1 MTIQSNPLKK
11 VPALLL
17 PLVAVAMLAVGC
29 GEQPA
34 AAQPADEHG
43 HAHSAEAGPG
53 DTGHA
58 EDAHDGH
65 DHAAEPSAEAG
76 DEARDHEGHQHDEH
90 GHEADQGEDAH
101 DDHGQEDAHAG
112 HGHEDEHDEG
122 LVQIDAQ
129 ELEEFGIELR
139 AAEAGTLAS
148 VLSLPG
154 EVVFNPDLVA
164 HVTPRVPGV
173 VQRVAKGIGD
183 VVEAGEVLAVL
194 DSRELAQAKSA
205 YLAAQ
210 AKLELAQA
218 NFERKQK
225 LFEQEIAPEA
235 EFLQAR
241 QALREA
247 TIGLQLAER
256 DLHALGL
263 NEQQVASLPEQED
276 EALTRYE
283 LTAPISGT
291 IIERHLTQG
300 EVVSGEPSEPPF
312 VVASIDTVWV
322 QLTVYPKNLGQ
333 VRVGQEVRVAAD
345 NTAASATGT
354 IDYVS
359 LQVREG
365 TRTALARVV
374 LSNEDGTWRP
384 GQFVAAQVRLSETQA
399 AVVVPASAL
408 QTVEGQ
414 TVVYVQTPEGFEPR
428 PVELGRRNQE
438 RVEILSGLQAGE
450 RYAATNTFTLKA
462 EQGRGL
468 LEHAGHAH

>member
-1 MTIQSNPLKK
+1 MTTQPNLRKK
-11 VPALLL
+11 LLTLLL
-17 PLVAVAMLAVGC
+17 PLVAVTMLAVGC

-43 HAHSAEAGPG
+43 HEHATEDGHGEAE
-53 DTGHA
+53 HA
-58 EDAHDGH
+58 EDAHEGH
-65 DHAAEPSAEAG
+65 DHAAEQSEEAG
-76 DEARDHEGHQHDEH
+76 HEEH
-90 GHEADQGEDAH
+90 GHEEGQSEDS
-101 DDHGQEDAHAG
+101 HAG
-112 HGHEDEHDEG
+112 HEHEDGEG
-122 LVQIDAQ
+122 SGTIQLSNE
-129 ELEEFGIELR
+129 ELSEFGIELQT
-139 AAEAGTLAS
+139 AEAGPLAS

-154 EVVFNPDLVA
+154 EVVFNPNLVA

-218 NFERKQK
+218 NFEREKD

-247 TIGLQLAER
+247 EIDLQLAER
-256 DLHALGL
+256 ELHALGL
-263 NEQQVASLPEQED
+263 NEQQVASLPEQEE

-283 LTAPISGT
+283 MTSPIGGT

-300 EVVSGEPSEPPF
+300 EVLPAQPSEPPF
-312 VVASIDTVWV
+312 VVASVNTVWV

-333 VRVGQEVRVAAD
+333 VRPGQEVRITAD
-345 NTAASATGT
+345 NTTASATGT

-374 LSNEDGTWRP
+374 LSNEDSTWRP
-384 GQFVAAQVRLSETQA
+384 GQFVAAQVRLSDTQA
-399 AVVVPASAL
+399 NVVVPVSAL

-428 PVELGRRNQE
+428 PVEVGRRNQE
-438 RVEILSGLQAGE
+438 RVEIHSGLQTGE

-468 LEHAGHAH
+468 LEHAGHVH